1 MCVAALSPLPSPLY
15 LPRMGHLCDV
25 PCKIL
30 QLLAS
35 ERARS
40 NFDASL
46 TRVDS
51 RAGILAPPSLCRLAC
66 HMHLGRYFMWW
77 GNRGREVLLPTLCS
91 SRALA
96 FGVGS
101 AVSAASL
108 LPYFVVLA
116 RFCFCVFC
124 CLFFALGLCV
134 CECVFILAIKCM
146 RRMAT
151 MALMAALGS

>member
-1 MCVAALSPLPSPLY
+1 MCVAPRF

-51 RAGILAPPSLCRLAC
+51 RAGILAPFVPPSPLCRLAC

-77 GNRGREVLLPTLCS
+77 GKGREVLLPTLCS

-96 FGVGS
+96 FGVGF

-116 RFCFCVFC
+116 RFCFCVLC
-124 CLFFALGLCV
+124 CLFFAPG
-134 CECVFILAIKCM
+134 F
-146 RRMAT
+146 
-151 MALMAALGS
+151 

>member
-1 MCVAALSPLPSPLY
+1 
-15 LPRMGHLCDV
+15 MGHLCDV

-51 RAGILAPPSLCRLAC
+51 RAGILAPSPLLTGVSHAFGSLLYVVG
-66 HMHLGRYFMWW
+66 GR
-77 GNRGREVLLPTLCS
+77 GSKVLLPTLCS

-124 CLFFALGLCV
+124 CLFFAPGSCVCV

>member
-1 MCVAALSPLPSPLY
+1 
-15 LPRMGHLCDV
+15 MGHLCDV

-51 RAGILAPPSLCRLAC
+51 RAGILAPSPLLTGVSHAFGSLLYVVGEGPASPPCVVLGLWLLVLVLRFLRLLC
-66 HMHLGRYFMWW
+66 FHIL
-77 GNRGREVLLPTLCS
+77 LCS
-91 SRALA
+91 LV
-96 FGVGS
+96 FVFVCF
-101 AVSAASL
+101 AVCFL
-108 LPYFVVLA
+108 LQVL
-116 RFCFCVFC
+116 V
-124 CLFFALGLCV
+124 CV
-134 CECVFILAIKCM
+134 CVCVFILAIKCM

>member
-1 MCVAALSPLPSPLY
+1 MCVAAPLPSLSPLY

-51 RAGILAPPSLCRLAC
+51 RAGILAPLDPFSSLLAGVS
-66 HMHLGRYFMWW
+66 H
-77 GNRGREVLLPTLCS
+77 
-91 SRALA
+91 A
-96 FGVGS
+96 FG
-101 AVSAASL
+101 SL
-108 LPYFVVLA
+108 LYVVGEGPAPHL
-116 RFCFCVFC
+116 V
-124 CLFFALGLCV
+124 
-134 CECVFILAIKCM
+134 
-146 RRMAT
+146 
-151 MALMAALGS
+151 